1 MVGSFWIFFA
11 SLELREQWFKQ
22 DDQLVG
28 FIMIVLSGII
38 YSFQIT
44 LENRIFKIE
53 PDLTALGLQQA
64 ISMWKMTLLLILF
77 VLGNIF
83 SESLGDYTGSNTD
96 SLAKAYSSMNEEPE
110 LWTFMILWALFN
122 GLQANFGM

>member
-83 SESLGDYTGSNTD
+83 SESLGDYTGSNTE